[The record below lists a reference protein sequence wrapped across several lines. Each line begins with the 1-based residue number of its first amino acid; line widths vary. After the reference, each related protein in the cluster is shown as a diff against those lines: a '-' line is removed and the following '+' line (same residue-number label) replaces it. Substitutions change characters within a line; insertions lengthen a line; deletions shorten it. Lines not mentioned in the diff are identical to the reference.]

1 METVFTRLYLL
12 SYARARLFGAG
23 DGVASRGGGLRR
35 ANGPVRGPWTAP
47 PDRPRPTSR
56 PRSRRGLLGL
66 MCVAW
71 NLTHF
76 AIAHLGEEGASSRL
90 EGYLGRLGDMLGGVD
105 LLYRERA
112 YEVVPTLEYVRVKL

>member
-1 METVFTRLYLL
+1 MPVLYGPGATLRQNGG
-12 SYARARLFGAG
+12 SDAIFAGAG
-23 DGVASRGGGLRR
+23 GE
-35 ANGPVRGPWTAP
+35 T
-47 PDRPRPTSR
+47 
-56 PRSRRGLLGL
+56 GLLE
-66 MCVAW
+66 AW

-76 AIAHLGEEGASSRL
+76 AIAHLGEEGASSGL

>member
-1 METVFTRLYLL
+1 
-12 SYARARLFGAG
+12 
-23 DGVASRGGGLRR
+23 
-35 ANGPVRGPWTAP
+35 
-47 PDRPRPTSR
+47 
-56 PRSRRGLLGL
+56 

-76 AIAHLGEEGASSRL
+76 AIAHLGEEGASSGL